1 MTSVRCWCTIR
12 QELACTEAKEQH
24 TKRLMRLKL
33 KRHTNAALFC
43 RPGQAMYLAG
53 AALSPAVKKECQK
66 ISRQQSQLCVTWA
79 QHGNANVRRSAW
91 PAAAYSCAIG
101 RQHDR
106 HAAHV
111 TCAGNAYAGIMSARS
126 KHKAATSTQRW
137 SVDIAFTWHQHAT
150 QSKQRRLA
158 QAQTKNTATQ
168 QSSVAWQLLTAGK
181 SPRYKTGKRAKP
193 LCDCISPSS
202 KPSACENRHKK
213 PNRNHRTDR
222 M

>member
-1 MTSVRCWCTIR
+1 
-12 QELACTEAKEQH
+12 
-24 TKRLMRLKL
+24 MRLKL